1 MTADYFHNEM
11 RRLREVLKDA
21 QERGDIYLEYDVK
34 ETMDEL
40 HTQYYNDDTEGEQA

>member
-1 MTADYFHNEM
+1 MTAEYFHTES

-34 ETMDEL
+34 EALDEL
-40 HTQYYNDDTEGEQA
+40 RNQYFNNDGEAQ